1 MNKQDL
7 VRSATERLGLSR
19 KDAVE
24 LVDGLFD
31 DIQAAVV
38 SGERSKF
45 PALGSSKSE
54 TAQHAWHEI
63 QRPAN
68 K

>member
-38 SGERSKF
+38 SGDAVRF
-45 PALGSSKSE
+45 PVSGSSK
-54 TAQHAWHEI
+54 
-63 QRPAN
+63 
-68 K
+68 